1 MAQRQGGSS
10 GMGSPLGVEGAAAA
24 VDKAF
29 DAKAAGGSRLLALAL
44 VVVVVLVLVLVLPIL
59 MLVLSLVLVVVLVGM
74 LVLMAM
80 LVVTGSAVVMLV
92 PVGAMAVLVAVPVPV
107 LVLPVLVLSV
117 AVALVVVAVAVPLAA
132 AGAARLCLTGL
143 AALVPMLVCLLA
155 FRVLRLLQ
163 RPGSCHSAPAAA
175 QQAGSGRWLSRVQ
188 ARHRAGTGQAPGSCG
203 SPCPAFLSQPS
214 K

>member
-44 VVVVVLVLVLVLPIL
+44 VVVVVVVLVLVLKLPML

-80 LVVTGSAVVMLV
+80 LVVAGSAVVVLV
-92 PVGAMAVLVAVPVPV
+92 PVGAMAVLVPV
-107 LVLPVLVLSV
+107 LVVSV
-117 AVALVVVAVAVPLAA
+117 AVALVVVGVAAGVPLAA

-175 QQAGSGRWLSRVQ
+175 QQAGSGWWLSRVQ
-188 ARHRAGTGQAPGSCG
+188 ARHRTGTWHLAAAAAPALHS
-203 SPCPAFLSQPS
+203 
-214 K
+214 